1 MVQPDS
7 LSREAV
13 VWVAYLHR
21 CLILRRGL
29 FFKKTWEIFFNV
41 FVNFIRRNLVSSVV
55 EGS

>member
-29 FFKKTWEIFFNV
+29 FLRKTWEIFFNV